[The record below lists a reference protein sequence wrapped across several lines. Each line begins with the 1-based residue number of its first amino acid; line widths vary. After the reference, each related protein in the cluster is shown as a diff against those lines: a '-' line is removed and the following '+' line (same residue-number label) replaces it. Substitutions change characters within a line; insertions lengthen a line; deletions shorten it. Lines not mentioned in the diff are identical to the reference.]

1 MTNIHPDMVGAL
13 LLAAAIFLLGLIAF
27 VFSDNYRR

>member
-13 LLAAAIFLLGLIAF
+13 LLAAAIFLLGLI
-27 VFSDNYRR
+27 VFELTDRR